1 MNDVL
6 SALIA
11 ECALDA
17 DCFIGTG
24 VEHVHAREKL
34 LAVAPHYYMAT
45 ASSLLRVGD
54 RIWLKDLRER
64 VVQRQVT
71 GHVVLLRTATE

>member
-6 SALIA
+6 SSLIA
-11 ECALDA
+11 ECARDA
-17 DCFIGTG
+17 DCFIGAG

-34 LAVAPHYYMAT
+34 LAVAPHYYMANS
-45 ASSLLRVGD
+45 ASLLRVGD
-54 RIWLKDLRER
+54 RIWFEDMRER

-71 GHVVLLRTATE
+71 GHVVLLRTAPE